1 MQWLSVVPPDHQ
13 QRSIKALYHHQ
24 FLFESVQWKSSLLV
38 KNSFVYREEEDTE
51 VVVRETGDGC
61 VLCEKLSHLHL
72 ECKRKRKRS
81 AGSLHQTD
89 RLKVFPPCPEPCNT
103 NMLGNYI

>member
-1 MQWLSVVPPDHQ
+1 M
-13 QRSIKALYHHQ
+13 
-24 FLFESVQWKSSLLV
+24 FESVQWKSSLLV

-51 VVVRETGDGC
+51 VVVRDTGDGC

-103 NMLGNYI
+103 NMLRNYI